1 MTHSQPLKQISKQ
14 CSQLLLLCVQQ
25 EEMFVPYPLH
35 TLRNQAG
42 NVCHSKPFPIPGS
55 KSEIQQISVRRWE
68 WVTLVLCVSLISTW
82 KYTAKNGN
90 IKIKKLIWSYI
101 SNKLKR
107 LESIKP
113 KAYFFFICTLY
124 AYCRMHSFSKY
135 TPFDSMHECR
145 RSTHAL

>member
-1 MTHSQPLKQISKQ
+1 MTHSHPLKQISKQ

-68 WVTLVLCVSLISTW
+68 WVTLVLCVSLISTC
-82 KYTAKNGN
+82 KYTAKNE
-90 IKIKKLIWSYI
+90 IDMIIHIEQAKTSRVYKAQSILLFYMYTICI
-101 SNKLKR
+101 LSN
-107 LESIKP
+107 
-113 KAYFFFICTLY
+113 A
-124 AYCRMHSFSKY
+124 
-135 TPFDSMHECR
+135 
-145 RSTHAL
+145 